1 MKLNYQRLL
10 DEKLSKIKETGA
22 RPRLLL
28 HSCCAP
34 CSSHVIEYL
43 SSYFD
48 ITVYFYNPNIHP
60 EDEYGKRAI
69 EQKEF
74 IERFPPAQSV
84 LFAEGEYDAERFFEL
99 SRGLENEPEKGE
111 RCTVCFKMRLEKAAQ
126 YAFEHGFD
134 YFTTTLSISPH
145 KDATLL
151 NELGEEIE
159 KEKGVEYLHSDFKK
173 KNGYKRSSE
182 LSSEYGLYRQDYCGC
197 VFSRLESDK
206 RNSMNN
212 KPE

>member
-1 MKLNYQRLL
+1 MNYQRLL
-10 DEKLSKIKETGA
+10 DEKLSEIIKSGA

-34 CSSHVIEYL
+34 CSTHVLDYL

-60 EDEYGKRAI
+60 EDEYRKRAI
-69 EQKEF
+69 EQREF
-74 IERFPPAQSV
+74 IENFPSAKGV
-84 LFAEGEYDAERFFEL
+84 LFVEGEYEAERFFEL
-99 SRGLENEPEKGE
+99 SKGLEDEPEKGA
-111 RCTVCFKMRLEKAAQ
+111 RCTICFKMRLEKAAQ
-126 YAFEHGFD
+126 YAREYDFD

-145 KDATLL
+145 KDAALL
-151 NELGEEIE
+151 NELGEKTG
-159 KEKGVEYLHSDFKK
+159 KEAGVEYLYSDFKK
-173 KNGYKRSSE
+173 KNGYKRSTE

-212 KPE
+212 KGE